1 MKRLTP
7 IRFPHYL
14 FGYFVIETRVT
25 HPSSHAKSFAVSDRP
40 SVTHPPASSP
50 APLDAPHGFLRT
62 DLPAGLT
69 VALVTIPQCMAFA
82 TIAGLPPVSGLYT
95 AVVMS
100 LVTAL
105 LSKSPKLVTG
115 PSITASTMLM
125 AILRIVAPDES
136 HNWPAI
142 AAFIALLVGL
152 LTLLGAVLRAGRFMR
167 FVSRSVILGLV
178 VGSVIL
184 TIGVQ
189 LAPLLGVPS
198 GGRSSFFGIVAHTLT
213 HLFDTRLAPLLMG
226 AATCGLVLLATRCIP
241 RWPGAFIVLVLG
253 GAVVWL
259 LDVLGIDADLPT
271 IGALT
276 WTWPDLRSSWF
287 AGPYSTDLL
296 VGAAAICLVGV
307 IQNLAIARAM
317 AMRDDADIDA
327 QRELLALGAANIA
340 AGFSNGFPGSGS
352 FVRSALSDLAGA
364 RTRLSGV
371 VSAFAIALIAAVAA
385 PLARYITLSAIA
397 GLLIATAL
405 TMIDRRELMQVV
417 MRDRDDRRVLAVTV
431 ACVFF
436 LPLHWAVLI
445 GLAAS
450 VVLFLRRV
458 ARLHLFEMV
467 RGESS
472 AFRERRI
479 DEQTGGSAITMLQV
493 EGPLFFAHAEE
504 MADTLQAIMRR
515 GPRVVILRMRRTRQ
529 IDFSVTEAMRR
540 VIVRYLA
547 DGGRFIVCGVTPKLH
562 RTLMRSPLGWMLG
575 EENILESTRQVF
587 GAATRAIEMARQ
599 FVASSPCD
607 DRPLFREES
616 AENTPD

>member
-1 MKRLTP
+1 MLA
-7 IRFPHYL
+7 
-14 FGYFVIETRVT
+14 TRVT
-25 HPSSHAKSFAVSDRP
+25 RPAPHAKSLDVSDRP
-40 SVTHPPASSP
+40 RVTPPPAATP
-50 APLDAPHGFLRT
+50 APLDAPPGFLRS

-95 AVVMS
+95 AVAMS

-125 AILRIVAPDES
+125 AVLRIVAPDEP

-142 AAFIALLVGL
+142 AALIALLAGL

-198 GGRSSFFGIVAHTLT
+198 GGRSSFYGIVAHTVT
-213 HLFDTRLAPLLMG
+213 HVADTRVAPLLMG
-226 AATCGLVLLATRCIP
+226 AATCVLVLLAARFIP
-241 RWPGAFIVLVLG
+241 RWPGAFIVLVMG

-259 LDVLGIDADLPT
+259 LDRLGIDAGLAT
-271 IGALT
+271 IGSLK
-276 WTWPDLRSSWF
+276 WTWPDPRASWYS
-287 AGPYSTDLL
+287 GPYSTDLL
-296 VGAAAICLVGV
+296 VGAAAICLVGI

-327 QRELLALGAANIA
+327 QRELQSLGVANIA
-340 AGFSNGFPGSGS
+340 AGLCNGFPGSGS

-364 RTRLSGV
+364 RTRLAGV
-371 VSAFAIALIAAVAA
+371 VSAVAIAMIAALAA
-385 PLARYITLSAIA
+385 PLARYITLAAIA

-405 TMIDRRELMQVV
+405 VMIDRRELTQVV
-417 MRDRDDRRVLAVTV
+417 MRDRDDRRVLGVTV

-467 RGESS
+467 RDENG

-479 DEQTGGSAITMLQV
+479 DEQTGRSAITMLQV
-493 EGPLFFAHAEE
+493 EGPLFFAHADE

-515 GPRVVILRMRRTRQ
+515 GPRTVILRMRRTRQ

-547 DGGRFIVCGVTPKLH
+547 DGGRFIVCGVTPKMH
-562 RTLMRSPLGWMLG
+562 RALMRSPLGWMLG

-587 GAATRAIEMARQ
+587 GAATRAIEIARQ
-599 FVASSPCD
+599 FVATTPGD
-607 DRPLFREES
+607 GRPLFREES
-616 AENTPD
+616 AESAPV